1 MADRY
6 RDFDRER
13 RWRDRERWD
22 QGYDRDWN
30 RGSYGR
36 RFDRSRDMM
45 MHPEYYER
53 DWEEERD
60 RERGLLPRYNRD
72 YDYDRDF
79 DRGYNRGFYNRG
91 YDYDRD
97 RDRDFRRD
105 RYARDYGTDWETGP
119 TWTYTETWWLIPGP
133 FTGIGPRGFQRSDDR
148 IQEDINDRLTQ
159 HGRIDALEIQVDVK
173 NGEVTLHGTV
183 NSRREKRMAEDVAET
198 VFGVTDVHNQL
209 RVQQTGMDTGQFGQ
223 TGMQGQL
230 REGMDVVGRDGG
242 HIGTVKEVR
251 GNEFLVDRPMARDIF
266 VPFSACNVSGGQVQL
281 NVRANEVDN
290 QGWRTPEVIETP
302 KTR

>member
-1 MADRY
+1 MDHRPGTIAITTTT
-6 RDFDRER
+6 EILI
-13 RWRDRERWD
+13 EVITAASTT
-22 QGYDRDWN
+22 GVTITTVT
-30 RGSYGR
+30 GTEISGAIA
-36 RFDRSRDMM
+36 
-45 MHPEYYER
+45 MH
-53 DWEEERD
+53 
-60 RERGLLPRYNRD
+60 GIT
-72 YDYDRDF
+72 
-79 DRGYNRGFYNRG
+79 
-91 YDYDRD
+91 
-97 RDRDFRRD
+97 
-105 RYARDYGTDWETGP
+105 GTDWETGP

-148 IQEDINDRLTQ
+148 IREDVNDRLTQ
-159 HGRIDALEIQVDVK
+159 HGQIDATEIQVNVN
-173 NGEVTLHGTV
+173 NGEVTLRGTV

-251 GNEFLVDRPMARDIF
+251 GNKFLVDRPKARDIF